1 MAQRRRLTMISA
13 LALLTT
19 VPALAFDR
27 EASQSDLDRFAQRG
41 KQDGVEGTQPRYEAL
56 AQALDHL
63 AISIAEARTASG
75 SSFRAFAALGIR
87 TFDPVLGRVKSARE
101 VLYEMSER
109 FAATSDDAHK
119 ADIAEAMLGP
129 EWAALMP
136 YLNKG
141 PAGVREL
148 EGRQSDRR

>member
-19 VPALAFDR
+19 VPALAFDG
-27 EASQSDLDRFAQRG
+27 EASQSAPDRFAQLG
-41 KQDGVEGTQPRYEAL
+41 KQDGVEGTQPRHEAL
-56 AQALDHL
+56 ARALDHL
-63 AISIAEARTASG
+63 EITIAEARTASG
-75 SSFRAFAALGIR
+75 SSFRAFAALGIS

-109 FAATSDDAHK
+109 FAATRDDANK
-119 ADIAEAMLGP
+119 ADIAQAMLGAD
-129 EWAALMP
+129 WAALMP

-148 EGRQSDRR
+148 EERQPDRR